1 MIKKLSLLLFVS
13 VIFFGSASFV
23 FAQSDTGD
31 APAEPASGEVIDF
44 GSLMPTSCKDLSCI
58 TGKLLGLISWI
69 AMIILPFIVMY
80 GAFQI
85 LTAGGDP
92 KKVQSGGKTILY
104 AVIGFIIAFIAKD
117 LTALLLNVVGGGTP
131 PAP

>member
-23 FAQSDTGD
+23 LGADVTP
-31 APAEPASGEVIDF
+31 PAEPPASGEVIDF

-58 TGKLLGLISWI
+58 TGQLLGLISTI

-92 KKVQSGGKTILY
+92 KKVQTGGKTILY
-104 AVIGFIIAFIAKD
+104 AVIGFIIAFVAKD
-117 LTALLLNVVGGGTP
+117 LTALLLDVVGGGTP
-131 PAP
+131 PTP